1 MRNALRTGC
10 AVALGLLAAS
20 CGKDSTGPRTEAGAQ
35 VNADLA
41 RTAGD
46 LAVSQLTLLNLTEA
60 AVPVLSS
67 GAAAGAPG
75 ALACAYSAASG
86 RWTCAGPPGTPLTG
100 SLSLGF
106 TDTQGSARPLY
117 DSLTTARI
125 DVSAAYQG
133 SAAGQGFTA
142 SVAGE
147 LTAALTGLAGRE
159 SARTWNGAGSTT
171 LAAAFTGEGGTRD
184 YHLTSQV
191 EMRDVV
197 VAVPRQSAWPASGT
211 LTYRL
216 AGQQTVDGQTLA
228 FDQTAVV
235 TFQGGQTATVQTGGK
250 SYTLN
255 LATRAVR

>member
-1 MRNALRTGC
+1 MGR
-10 AVALGLLAAS
+10 AVALGLLAAA

-46 LAVSQLTLLNLTEA
+46 LAVAQLTLLNLAEA
-60 AVPVLSS
+60 AVPVLSA
-67 GAAAGAPG
+67 GAGAPG
-75 ALACAYSAASG
+75 ALACAYSAAAG
-86 RWTCAGPPGTPLTG
+86 RWTCAGPPATPLTG

-171 LAAAFTGEGGTRD
+171 LAAAFTGEDGARD
-184 YHLTSQV
+184 YHLISQV
-191 EMRDVV
+191 ELRDVV

-216 AGQQTVDGQTLA
+216 AGQQTVDGRTLA